1 MLFILCNIYYVH
13 YILLCCVML
22 CCVILCCVLCYV
34 VLCCYAMLC
43 SALFCS
49 VAAVPRQF
57 YPRDTRLNFFQVLFS
72 YHEHDDVVLHQLK
85 EFEKK
90 PVTSAENYLT
100 NAESIPH
107 KEEQSSGGNI
117 KFMLSYY

>member
-1 MLFILCNIYYVH
+1 MFCY
-13 YILLCCVML
+13 VML
-22 CCVILCCVLCYV
+22 CYV
-34 VLCCYAMLC
+34 ML
-43 SALFCS
+43 LYQGTF
-49 VAAVPRQF
+49 
-57 YPRDTRLNFFQVLFS
+57 TREAFENLFQVLFS
-72 YHEHDDVVLHQLK
+72 YHEHDDVVLHHLK

-117 KFMLSYY
+117 ESILNYY